1 MSDITTQLSPGEVA
15 SLTGVVVTSG
25 TQADARQSNLDA
37 TDVIRH
43 MAATRVRRMCNQHR
57 CSGPGCEH
65 PNHRRDVDY
74 LGHVLDVLGLP
85 GAYQEVTQED
95 RDRLLTS
102 LAQQPEEH
110 LETSV
115 KDED

>member
-1 MSDITTQLSPGEVA
+1 MSNATAQLSPGEVA
-15 SLTGVVVTSG
+15 SLTGVVVNPG
-25 TQADARQSNLDA
+25 TRAEVRQSNLDA

-43 MAATRVRRMCNQHR
+43 LAATRVRRMCNQHA
-57 CSGPGCEH
+57 CSGPGCVH

-74 LGHVLDVLGLP
+74 LGHILNVLSLP

-95 RDRLLTS
+95 RNRLLTS
-102 LAQQPEEH
+102 LAQQPDER

-115 KDED
+115 KGED